1 MLAAIAFMI
10 ADCREPT
17 HHGGPVCLTA
27 LELTVMNQVAASS
40 SFDADDDGS
49 SAVTVAELHIYPV
62 KSCAGLALPQVVLA
76 ATGFAQDRQWMLVD
90 ADGEFVTQREHARMA
105 LLQPALGADGAL
117 TLSAPGCAPLSLPA
131 VAAGEGLRVRVWDDE
146 LDARAAGADAD
157 RWCSAFLGEP
167 VRLVQFAPGQQRL
180 SSPRWTGDLAAENA
194 FSDGYPILVV
204 SSAALAELNRR
215 LAERGVAPMTLARFR
230 PNLVLDGLAAHGED
244 GLDELLFDTPEGPIR
259 LRLVKPCPR
268 CPMPNIDPR
277 TAEAGTE
284 PGDTLASYRADQR
297 VDGAITFGMNAVI
310 VEGFG
315 RMLRL
320 GQGGRGTV
328 RF

>member
-1 MLAAIAFMI
+1 
-10 ADCREPT
+10 
-17 HHGGPVCLTA
+17 
-27 LELTVMNQVAASS
+27 
-40 SFDADDDGS
+40 
-49 SAVTVAELHIYPV
+49 
-62 KSCAGLALPQVVLA
+62 
-76 ATGFAQDRQWMLVD
+76 
-90 ADGEFVTQREHARMA
+90 
-105 LLQPALGADGAL
+105 
-117 TLSAPGCAPLSLPA
+117 
-131 VAAGEGLRVRVWDDE
+131 
-146 LDARAAGADAD
+146 
-157 RWCSAFLGEP
+157 
-167 VRLVQFAPGQQRL
+167 L

-204 SSAALAELNRR
+204 SSAALAELNGR

-268 CPMPNIDPR
+268 CPIPNIDPL

-284 PGDTLASYRADQR
+284 PGDTLASYRADAR
-297 VDGAITFGMNAVI
+297 VGGAITFGMNAVI

-315 RMLRL
+315 RTLRL